1 MAPLQSEADQ
11 AEQLWVGDGQTLYL
25 SSEDLMFEWTTGFA
39 TRSKNLDSLCL
50 DKIVYM
56 MMVQRSRPVILFGA
70 AVLAIAVPI
79 VLGWTTLGDGCARLS
94 TSCPKDTQEDAD
106 TFDAIVV
113 AISWA
118 IALVLVVVYICTM
131 TTTLIFG
138 TSPSTG
144 MSTDGTVHIHL
155 TGPEAENDGDRI
167 IRQIHQRRGEVMRS
181 YR

>member
-1 MAPLQSEADQ
+1 MPRHVLPWDGLADNLTVNEYLPG
-11 AEQLWVGDGQTLYL
+11 AGIAIHVDTHSAFEDGICAL
-25 SSEDLMFEWTTGFA
+25 
-39 TRSKNLDSLCL
+39 
-50 DKIVYM
+50 
-56 MMVQRSRPVILFGA
+56 
-70 AVLAIAVPI
+70 
-79 VLGWTTLGDGCARLS
+79 TLGDGCARLS

-106 TFDAIVV
+106 TFDAIVL
-113 AISWA
+113 AICWA